1 MRNLKR
7 RSIFEESTD
16 YMELIGKEVE
26 IDGDTVT
33 IVDIKS
39 PEVRGGVTY
48 YTLEFD
54 DDSVIDLTP
63 EEMDAL
69 AENGNVWAYATND
82 DGEDVFMTVIDLNK
96 NRGDNS
102 DDFLNESVI
111 SLQSIRRKKI
121 LESLNNKRKLNEN
134 YLTDEDEYNK
144 VIEFIKHVPDDELV
158 DAYVDLYDYDDLV
171 SGYHIYG
178 GRSRYPGSH
187 ELANLVR
194 DYIENA
200 DQIGIR
206 FYDPNDFS
214 KGFELYDMEDED
226 DIDESIKSRRNRKK
240 LNESRWSRPMD
251 DRFNHPYDWED
262 DEQLGRRK
270 PLRDTQF
277 KSETS
282 RRLHDKRIRRSLSE
296 HSADLMFVLNFDDA
310 IDSDVS
316 GDEVLDQLI
325 SDDIISQYKMIKP
338 NLYSVMIDDES
349 KVEDF
354 RTALSEYF
362 DEDTLNYII
371 DDVESHDVSE
381 SDDELMESKLSKI
394 RKNRIN
400 EAAGDMPK
408 SPNYRKSIK
417 GKKITLYKLDELTD
431 LLNEYKAELKELNK
445 DKKYAEKKSDTKCVS
460 ALTKKIESISSLIEL
475 ISDEIKFRKKN
486 KMNESVSSKFSKRIF
501 ESEDDEKSEEDDKS
515 EDDDS
520 KLEDPKDDKSDD
532 ESDEE
537 IKDMVAIQLTVKD
550 TDKVKSELI
559 SAGIPEEGIEVIK
572 DAVVDE
578 DPDKAENGEIKVDA
592 DYAIELKDYLKG
604 KGIDLEEK
612 IGGEIVAD
620 DSDDESK
627 DDSDDSDDESK
638 DDQSEL
644 DIFGEEDS
652 EKEDDKE

>member
-26 IDGDTVT
+26 IDGDNVT

-39 PEVRGGVTY
+39 PELRDGVTY

-82 DGEDVFMTVIDLNK
+82 DAEDVFMTIVDLNK
-96 NRGDNS
+96 KRGDNS
-102 DDFLNESVI
+102 DDFLNESII

-121 LESLNNKRKLNEN
+121 LESLNNKRKLNEH
-134 YLTDEDEYNK
+134 YLTDADEYIDR
-144 VIEFIKHVPDDELV
+144 VIEFIDQVDDDALV
-158 DAYVDLYDYDDLV
+158 DAYVELYGYDDLV
-171 SGYHIYG
+171 SGYHRYG
-178 GRSRYPGSH
+178 GSSRYPGSS
-187 ELANLVR
+187 ELAELVR
-194 DYIENA
+194 DYIRNS

-214 KGFELYDMEDED
+214 KGFELYDLNEEDNV
-226 DIDESIKSRRNRKK
+226 DESAKSKYNRKK

-251 DRFNHPYDWED
+251 DRFEHPYDWED
-262 DEQLGRRK
+262 DEKLGRRE

-282 RRLHDKRIRRSLSE
+282 RRLHDKRMRRSLHE

-316 GDEVLDQLI
+316 GAEVLDQLI
-325 SDDIISQYKMIKP
+325 SDDIISNYKMIKPVP
-338 NLYSVMIDDES
+338 NLYSVMIEDES
-349 KVEDF
+349 KLEDF

-362 DEDTLNYII
+362 DEETLNYII
-371 DDVESHDVSE
+371 DNVESHDVSE
-381 SDDELMESKLSKI
+381 SEDELMESKLSKI
-394 RKNRIN
+394 RKNRMN
-400 EAAGDMPK
+400 EGAGETPK
-408 SPNYRKSIK
+408 SPNYRRSIK

-431 LLNEYKAELKELNK
+431 LLSEYKAELKELNK
-445 DKKYAEKKSDTKCVS
+445 DKKYAEKKSDEKCVS

-475 ISDEIKFRKKN
+475 ISEEIKFRKKN
-486 KMNESVSSKFSKRIF
+486 KMNESVTSKFSRRIF
-501 ESEDDEKSEEDDKS
+501 ESEDEDDDKSEEDDKS

-520 KLEDPKDDKSDD
+520 KLEDPKDDDKSEDD
-532 ESDEE
+532 SEEE

-559 SAGIPEEGIEVIK
+559 SAGIPEEGIEIIK

-612 IGGEIVAD
+612 IGGEIVTD
-620 DSDDESK
+620 DSDDEESDKEDDKK
-627 DDSDDSDDESK
+627 DDSDEQSD
-638 DDQSEL
+638 L
-644 DIFGEEDS
+644 DIFGEED
-652 EKEDDKE
+652 DK